1 MTQTDVPVQTI
12 QLDVQGMTCV
22 SCAGRIEK
30 KLNRLEGVNAT
41 VNYATEKA
49 TVHAGK
55 GTTAQALIQTIEQ
68 TGYHATLPA
77 ESPRDPDQELRR
89 LRRRL
94 IICAVLS
101 LPVIMIAMVPAWQF
115 PWWQWVSFALAAVVV
130 TWGAWPFHRATLLNL
145 RHGNATMDTLISI
158 GTLAAF
164 GWSAYALLFGAA
176 GEIGFTH
183 PFELR
188 LVRHAP
194 TANLYLEAAVGITL
208 FILLGRFLEA
218 RAKRRSGAAVRA
230 LLELAPSEVTLLT
243 TSGETVVEVS
253 RLHVADRFVVR
264 PGERVATDGVI
275 ISGHSALDAST
286 VTGESVPVE
295 VGPGDA
301 VVGAT
306 VNTHGRLV
314 VEATRVGA
322 DTQLAQVARM
332 VDAAQSGKA
341 AVQRLADRVSAVF
354 VPIVIALA
362 VATLGFW
369 LGQGSGV
376 SFAFTS
382 AVAVLIIAC
391 PCALGLATPTALLVG
406 TGRGA
411 QLGIVIRGPEVLES
425 ARHIDTIVLDK
436 TGTVTEGR
444 MAVAAVTAGAG
455 ATTADVINLAG
466 SAESGSEHPIARAI
480 ADHARTHGSLYP
492 VSKLH
497 NRPGL
502 GVLAELSESS
512 RPIAP
517 LDSDKSLRQAQD
529 GALRQAQ
536 DGALRQAQDG
546 AVVVGRVEL
555 LQEEGLQVP
564 RELQEAYAAE
574 QTQGRTAVIVG
585 WGGEA
590 RGVIAV
596 ADVIKPTSAEA
607 VHDLRWLDLHPMLL
621 TGDHEAAARAVA
633 AEVGIDDVIADVL
646 PQQKVAEVVRL
657 QEAGHRVAMVGDG
670 VNDAAALAQSDL
682 GIALGSGTDAAIHA
696 SDLTL
701 ISGDLRVAADAVR
714 LSRATLRTIHGN
726 LFWAFGYNVVAL
738 PLAAIGLLNPII
750 AAAAMAL
757 SSLFVVTNSLRLLRF
772 R

>member
-1 MTQTDVPVQTI
+1 MTQAVPVQTI
-12 QLDVQGMTCV
+12 ELDVQGMTCA
-22 SCAGRIEK
+22 SCATRIEK

-49 TVHAGK
+49 TVHAGRT
-55 GTTAQALIQTIEQ
+55 TTAQTLIQSIEQ

-77 ESPRDPDQELRR
+77 ESPRDPDQELRQ

-145 RHGNATMDTLISI
+145 RHGSATMDTLISI

-194 TANLYLEAAVGITL
+194 TANLYLESAVGITL
-208 FILLGRFLEA
+208 FILLGRYLEA
-218 RAKRRSGAAVRA
+218 GAKRRSGAAVRA

-243 TSGETVVEVS
+243 MSGETVVEATQ
-253 RLHVADRFVVR
+253 LHVADRFVVR

-332 VDAAQSGKA
+332 VEAAQSGKA

-436 TGTVTEGR
+436 TGTLTEGR

-455 ATTADVINLAG
+455 ATTAEVINAAG

-480 ADHARTHGSLYP
+480 ADHARTHGSLNP

-502 GVLAELSESS
+502 GVLAELSASV
-512 RPIAP
+512 AAGATT
-517 LDSDKSLRQAQD
+517 DADKS
-529 GALRQAQ
+529 
-536 DGALRQAQDG
+536 LRQAQDG

-564 RELQEAYAAE
+564 RDLQEAYAAE
-574 QTQGRTAVIVG
+574 QTQGRTAVMVG

-596 ADVIKPTSAEA
+596 ADGVKPTSAEA

-633 AEVGIDDVIADVL
+633 AEVGIDDVIANVL

-657 QEAGHRVAMVGDG
+657 QQAGHRVAMVGDG

-726 LFWAFGYNVVAL
+726 LWWAFGYNVVAL
-738 PLAAIGLLNPII
+738 PLAAIGLLNPMI

>member
-1 MTQTDVPVQTI
+1 MTQVDVAIQTI
-12 QLDVQGMTCV
+12 ELDVQGMTCA
-22 SCAGRIEK
+22 SCAARIEK
-30 KLNRLEGVNAT
+30 KLNRLEGVKAT

-55 GTTAQALIQTIEQ
+55 GTTAQTLIETIEQ

-77 ESPRDPDQELRR
+77 ESPRDPDLELRQ

-101 LPVIMIAMVPAWQF
+101 VPVIMISMVPAWQF
-115 PWWQWVSFALAAVVV
+115 PWWQWVSFALAGVVV
-130 TWGAWPFHRATLLNL
+130 VWGAWPFHRATLLNL
-145 RHGNATMDTLISI
+145 QHGNATMDTLISI

-183 PFELR
+183 PFEFR

-194 TANLYLEAAVGITL
+194 TANLYLEAAVGITT
-208 FILLGRFLEA
+208 FILLGRYLEA

-243 TSGETVVEVS
+243 ATGESVIDIS
-253 RLHVADRFVVR
+253 QLHVGDRFVVK

-275 ISGHSALDAST
+275 VSGHSALDAST

-332 VDAAQSGKA
+332 VEAAQSGKA

-369 LGQGSGV
+369 LGQGAAL

-444 MAVAAVTAGAG
+444 MAVVAVTAAAG
-455 ATTADVINLAG
+455 STTAEVSNAAG
-466 SAESGSEHPIARAI
+466 SAESGSEHPIAQAI
-480 ADHARTHGSLYP
+480 ADHARTHSSLNP

-497 NRPGL
+497 SRPGL
-502 GVLAELSESS
+502 GVRAELS
-512 RPIAP
+512 AP
-517 LDSDKSLRQAQD
+517 AAGGASADDDKSLRP
-529 GALRQAQ
+529 
-536 DGALRQAQDG
+536 AQDG
-546 AVVVGRVEL
+546 AVVVGRLQL
-555 LQEEGLQVP
+555 LQEEGLQVST
-564 RELQEAYAAE
+564 ELQQAYAAE
-574 QTQGRTAVIVG
+574 QARGRTAVMVG

-596 ADVIKPTSAEA
+596 ADVVKPTSAEA
-607 VHDLRWLDLHPMLL
+607 VHDLRWLDLHPVLL
-621 TGDHEAAARAVA
+621 TGDHEAAARSVA
-633 AEVGIDDVIADVL
+633 AEVGIDDVIANVL
-646 PQQKVAEVVRL
+646 PEQKVAEVVRL
-657 QEAGHRVAMVGDG
+657 QDAGHRVAMVGDG

-682 GIALGSGTDAAIHA
+682 GIALGTGTDAAIHA

-714 LSRATLRTIHGN
+714 LSRATLRTIYGN
-726 LFWAFGYNVVAL
+726 LWWAFGYNVVAL
-738 PLAAIGLLNPII
+738 PLAAIGLLNPMI

-757 SSLFVVTNSLRLLRF
+757 SSVFVVTNSLRLLRF

>member
-1 MTQTDVPVQTI
+1 MTLDVAVQTI
-12 QLDVQGMTCV
+12 ELDVQGMTCA
-22 SCAGRIEK
+22 SCATRIEK

-55 GTTAQALIQTIEQ
+55 GTATQTLIEAIEK
-68 TGYHATLPA
+68 TGYHATLP
-77 ESPRDPDQELRR
+77 SDSQRDPDQELRQ

-94 IICAVLS
+94 MICAVLS
-101 LPVIMIAMVPAWQF
+101 LPVIMISMVPAWQF
-115 PWWQWVSFALAAVVV
+115 PWWQWVSFALACVVV

-145 RHGNATMDTLISI
+145 QHGNATMDTLISI

-183 PFELR
+183 PFEFR

-194 TANLYLEAAVGITL
+194 TANLYLEAAVGITT
-208 FILLGRFLEA
+208 FILLGRYLEA

-230 LLELAPSEVTLLT
+230 LLDLAPSEVTLLT
-243 TSGETVVEVS
+243 ADGETVVDIS
-253 RLHVADRFVVR
+253 QLHVGDRFVVR

-275 ISGHSALDAST
+275 VSGHSALDTST

-306 VNTHGRLV
+306 VNTNGRLV
-314 VEATRVGA
+314 VEAARVGA
-322 DTQLAQVARM
+322 DTQLAQVVRM
-332 VDAAQSGKA
+332 VEAAQSGKA

-369 LGQGSGV
+369 LGQGSGM

-411 QLGIVIRGPEVLES
+411 QLGILIRGPEVLES
-425 ARHIDTIVLDK
+425 TRHLDTIVLDK
-436 TGTVTEGR
+436 TGTITEAR
-444 MAVAAVTAGAG
+444 MAVVSLTAGAG
-455 ATTADVINLAG
+455 ATTAEVIKAAG
-466 SAESGSEHPIARAI
+466 SAESGSDHPIAKAI
-480 ADHARTHGSLYP
+480 AEHARTHGSLDT
-492 VSKLH
+492 VTKLDNH
-497 NRPGL
+497 PGL
-502 GVLAELSESS
+502 GVLAELSAS
-512 RPIAP
+512 A
-517 LDSDKSLRQAQD
+517 AA
-529 GALRQAQ
+529 GATTDA
-536 DGALRQAQDG
+536 DTS
-546 AVVVGRVEL
+546 VVVGRVKL
-555 LQEEGLQVP
+555 LEEEGLQVAG
-564 RELQEAYAAE
+564 ELQQAYAAE
-574 QTQGRTAVIVG
+574 QAQGRTAVLVG

-596 ADVIKPTSAEA
+596 ADVVKPTSAEA
-607 VHDLRWLDLHPMLL
+607 VRDLRWLDLRPVLL
-621 TGDHEAAARAVA
+621 TGDHAAAARTVA

-657 QEAGHRVAMVGDG
+657 QEEGHRVAMVGDG

-682 GIALGSGTDAAIHA
+682 GIALGTGTDAAIHA

-726 LFWAFGYNVVAL
+726 LWWAFAYNVVAL
-738 PLAAIGLLNPII
+738 PLAAAGFLNPMI

-757 SSLFVVTNSLRLLRF
+757 SSVFVVTNSMRLLRF

>member
-1 MTQTDVPVQTI
+1 MTELRVPVQTI
-12 QLDVQGMTCV
+12 ELDVQGMTCA
-22 SCAGRIEK
+22 SCAARIEK

-49 TVHAGK
+49 TVHAGTS
-55 GTTAQALIQTIEQ
+55 TTTQTLIETIEK

-77 ESPRDPDQELRR
+77 ESPRDPDLELRR

-94 IICAVLS
+94 IITAALS
-101 LPVIMIAMVPAWQF
+101 VPVIMTAMVPAWQF
-115 PWWQWVSFALAAVVV
+115 PWWQWISFALTCVVV

-145 RHGNATMDTLISI
+145 QHGNATMDTLISL
-158 GTLAAF
+158 GTFAAF
-164 GWSAYALLFGAA
+164 GWSAYALFFGAA

-194 TANLYLEAAVGITL
+194 TANLYLEAAVGITTFL
-208 FILLGRFLEA
+208 LLGRYLEA
-218 RAKRRSGAAVRA
+218 RAKRRSGAALRA
-230 LLELAPSEVTLLT
+230 LLDLTPSQATLLT
-243 TSGETVVEVS
+243 SDGEMVVDIS
-253 RLHVADRFVVR
+253 QLHVADRFVVR

-275 ISGHSALDAST
+275 VSGHSALDTST

-295 VGPGDA
+295 AGPGDA

-322 DTQLAQVARM
+322 DTQLAQVVRM
-332 VDAAQSGKA
+332 VAEAQSGKA
-341 AVQRLADRVSAVF
+341 AVQRLADRVSEVF

-411 QLGIVIRGPEVLES
+411 QLGIVISGPEVLES
-425 ARHIDTIVLDK
+425 ARHLDTIVLDK
-436 TGTVTEGR
+436 TGTITEGR
-444 MAVAAVTAGAG
+444 LAVLAVTAGGGSTADEVIMAAG
-455 ATTADVINLAG
+455 A
-466 SAESGSEHPIARAI
+466 AESGSEHPIARAI
-480 ADHARTHGSLYP
+480 TGYARARGSLATL
-492 VSKLH
+492 SKLH

-502 GVLAELSESS
+502 GVRAELSESGG
-512 RPIAP
+512 PVAQP
-517 LDSDKSLRQAQD
+517 DSDNSVL
-529 GALRQAQ
+529 
-536 DGALRQAQDG
+536 
-546 AVVVGRVEL
+546 VGRHEWM
-555 LQEEGLQVP
+555 EAEGLLVAE
-564 RELQEAYAAE
+564 ELRKAYTAE
-574 QTQGRTAVIVG
+574 QAQGRTAVLVG
-585 WGGEA
+585 WAGEA

-596 ADVIKPTSAEA
+596 ADVLKPTSAEA
-607 VHDLRWLDLHPMLL
+607 VRRLRGLGLRPVLL
-621 TGDHEAAARAVA
+621 TGDHEAAARTVA
-633 AEVGIDDVIADVL
+633 AGVGVDEVIANVL
-646 PQQKVAEVVRL
+646 PQQKVAEVMRL
-657 QEAGHRVAMVGDG
+657 QKDGHQVAMVGDG

-682 GIALGSGTDAAIHA
+682 GIALGTGTDAAMHA

-726 LFWAFGYNVVAL
+726 LWWAFGYNVVAL
-738 PLAAIGLLNPII
+738 PLAAIGFLNPMI

>member
-1 MTQTDVPVQTI
+1 MTELRVPVQTI
-12 QLDVQGMTCV
+12 ELDVQGMTCA
-22 SCAGRIEK
+22 SCAARIEK

-49 TVHAGK
+49 TVHAGTS
-55 GTTAQALIQTIEQ
+55 TTTQTLIETIEK

-77 ESPRDPDQELRR
+77 ESPRDPDLELRR

-94 IICAVLS
+94 IITAALS
-101 LPVIMIAMVPAWQF
+101 VPVIMTAMVPAWQF
-115 PWWQWVSFALAAVVV
+115 PWWQWISFALTCVVV

-145 RHGNATMDTLISI
+145 QHGNATMDTLISL
-158 GTLAAF
+158 GTFAAF
-164 GWSAYALLFGAA
+164 GWSAYALFFGAA

-194 TANLYLEAAVGITL
+194 TANLYLEAAVGITTFL
-208 FILLGRFLEA
+208 LLGRYLEA
-218 RAKRRSGAAVRA
+218 RAKRRSGAALRA
-230 LLELAPSEVTLLT
+230 LLDLTPSQATLLT
-243 TSGETVVEVS
+243 SDGEMVVDIS
-253 RLHVADRFVVR
+253 QLHVADRFVVR

-275 ISGHSALDAST
+275 VSGHSALDTST

-295 VGPGDA
+295 AGPGDA

-322 DTQLAQVARM
+322 DTQLAQVVRM
-332 VDAAQSGKA
+332 VAEAQSGKA
-341 AVQRLADRVSAVF
+341 AVQRLADRVSEVF

-376 SFAFTS
+376 AFAFTS

-411 QLGIVIRGPEVLES
+411 QLGIVISGPEVLES
-425 ARHIDTIVLDK
+425 ARHLDTIVLDK
-436 TGTVTEGR
+436 TGTITEGR
-444 MAVAAVTAGAG
+444 LAVLAVTAGGGSTADEVIMAAG
-455 ATTADVINLAG
+455 A
-466 SAESGSEHPIARAI
+466 AESGSEHPIARAI
-480 ADHARTHGSLYP
+480 TGYARARGSLATL
-492 VSKLH
+492 SKLH

-502 GVLAELSESS
+502 GVRAELSESGG
-512 RPIAP
+512 PVAQP
-517 LDSDKSLRQAQD
+517 DSDNSVL
-529 GALRQAQ
+529 
-536 DGALRQAQDG
+536 
-546 AVVVGRVEL
+546 VGRHEWM
-555 LQEEGLQVP
+555 EAEGLLVAE
-564 RELQEAYAAE
+564 ELRKAYTAE
-574 QTQGRTAVIVG
+574 QAQGRTAVLVG
-585 WGGEA
+585 WAGEA

-596 ADVIKPTSAEA
+596 ADVLKPTSAEA
-607 VHDLRWLDLHPMLL
+607 VRRLRGLGLRPVLL
-621 TGDHEAAARAVA
+621 TGDHEAAARTVA
-633 AEVGIDDVIADVL
+633 AEVGVDEVIANVL
-646 PQQKVAEVVRL
+646 PQQKVAEVIRL
-657 QEAGHRVAMVGDG
+657 QKDGHQVAMVGDG

-682 GIALGSGTDAAIHA
+682 GIALGTGTDAAMHA

-726 LFWAFGYNVVAL
+726 LWWAFGYNVVAL
-738 PLAAIGLLNPII
+738 PLAAIGFLNPMI

>member
-1 MTQTDVPVQTI
+1 MTQLGVPVQTI
-12 QLDVQGMTCV
+12 ELDVQGMTCA
-22 SCAGRIEK
+22 SCAARIEK

-49 TVHAGK
+49 TVHAGS
-55 GTTAQALIQTIEQ
+55 GTTPQALIEVIEK
-68 TGYHATLPA
+68 TGYRATLPA
-77 ESPRDPDQELRR
+77 DRPRDPDLELHQ

-94 IICAVLS
+94 IITAALS

-115 PWWQWVSFALAAVVV
+115 PWWQWVSFALTAVIV

-145 RHGNATMDTLISI
+145 QHGNATMDTLISI

-183 PFELR
+183 PFEFR
-188 LVRHAP
+188 LVRHAA
-194 TANLYLEAAVGITL
+194 TANLYLEAAAGITT
-208 FILLGRFLEA
+208 FILLGRYLEA
-218 RAKRRSGAAVRA
+218 RAKRRSGDAIRA
-230 LLELAPSEVTLLT
+230 LLELVPSEAALLT
-243 TSGETVVEVS
+243 PGGETVVDIS
-253 RLHVADRFVVR
+253 QLHVGDRFVVR

-275 ISGHSALDAST
+275 ISGHSALDTST

-295 VGPGDA
+295 VGPGDV

-314 VEATRVGA
+314 VEAARVGA
-322 DTQLAQVARM
+322 DTQLAQVVRM
-332 VDAAQSGKA
+332 VEAAQSGKA
-341 AVQRLADRVSAVF
+341 GVQRLADRVSAVF

-369 LGQGSGV
+369 LGQGAGV

-411 QLGIVIRGPEVLES
+411 QLGIVISGPEVLES

-436 TGTVTEGR
+436 TGTITEGR
-444 MAVAAVTAGAG
+444 MAVVAVIPGED
-455 ATTADVINLAG
+455 TTADEVIMAAG
-466 SAESGSEHPIARAI
+466 AAESGSDHPIAKAI
-480 ADHARTHGSLYP
+480 TEHARARGRTLAT
-492 VSKLH
+492 VSKLT

-512 RPIAP
+512 APIGQ
-517 LDSDKSLRQAQD
+517 LDSDKS
-529 GALRQAQ
+529 
-536 DGALRQAQDG
+536 
-546 AVVVGRVEL
+546 VVVGRLEL
-555 LQEEGLQVP
+555 LQEEGLRVAG
-564 RELQEAYAAE
+564 ELRGAYAAE
-574 QTQGRTAVIVG
+574 QAQGRTAVMVG
-585 WGGEA
+585 WGAEA

-596 ADVIKPTSAEA
+596 ADVVKPTSAQA
-607 VHDLRWLDLHPMLL
+607 VHDLRWLDLRPVLL
-621 TGDHEAAARAVA
+621 TGDHEATARQVA

-657 QEAGHRVAMVGDG
+657 QEAGHHVAMVGDG

-682 GIALGSGTDAAIHA
+682 GIALGTGTDAAIHA

-701 ISGDLRVAADAVR
+701 ISGDLRAAADAIR
-714 LSRATLRTIHGN
+714 LSRATLRTIYGN
-726 LFWAFGYNVVAL
+726 LTWAFAYNVVAL
-738 PLAAIGLLNPII
+738 PLAAAGFLNPMI

-757 SSLFVVTNSLRLLRF
+757 SSLFVVTNSLRLLKF
-772 R
+772 H

>member
-1 MTQTDVPVQTI
+1 MSQTEIAVQTI
-12 QLDVQGMTCV
+12 ELDVQGMTCA
-22 SCAGRIEK
+22 SCATRIEK

-55 GTTAQALIQTIEQ
+55 QTTAQTLIQTIEQ

-77 ESPRDPDQELRR
+77 ESGRDPDLELRQ

-94 IICAVLS
+94 IICALLS

-115 PWWQWVSFALAAVVV
+115 PWWQWVSFAFAGVVV

-145 RHGNATMDTLISI
+145 QHGNATMDTLISI
-158 GTLAAF
+158 GTLVAF

-194 TANLYLEAAVGITL
+194 TANLYLEAAVGITT
-208 FILLGRFLEA
+208 FILLGRYLEA

-230 LLELAPSEVTLLT
+230 LLELAPSEVTVLT
-243 TSGETVVEVS
+243 ASGETIVDIS
-253 RLHVADRFVVR
+253 RLHVGDRFVVR

-275 ISGHSALDAST
+275 ASGHSALDAST
-286 VTGESVPVE
+286 VTGESIPVE

-332 VDAAQSGKA
+332 VEAAQSGKA

-369 LGQGSGV
+369 LGQGAGM

-444 MAVAAVTAGAG
+444 MAVVAVTASAA
-455 ATTADVINLAG
+455 ATTAEVIKAAG
-466 SAESGSEHPIARAI
+466 SAESGSEHPIAKAI
-480 ADHARTHGSLYP
+480 ADHALTQGSLNP
-492 VSKLH
+492 VTKLH
-497 NRPGL
+497 NRLGL
-502 GVLAELSESS
+502 GVLAELSASV
-512 RPIAP
+512 AVGATT
-517 LDSDKSLRQAQD
+517 DAGKS
-529 GALRQAQ
+529 
-536 DGALRQAQDG
+536 
-546 AVVVGRVEL
+546 VVVGRLEL
-555 LQEEGLQVP
+555 LQEEGLQVSG
-564 RELQEAYAAE
+564 ELRQAYAAE
-574 QTQGRTAVIVG
+574 QARGRTAVMVG
-585 WGGEA
+585 WSGEV

-596 ADVIKPTSAEA
+596 SDAVKPTSAEA
-607 VHDLRWLDLHPMLL
+607 VHNLLWLDLRPVLL
-621 TGDHEAAARAVA
+621 TGDHEAAARQVA
-633 AEVGIDDVIADVL
+633 AEVGIDDVIANVL
-646 PQQKVAEVVRL
+646 PQQKVAELVRL

-682 GIALGSGTDAAIHA
+682 GIALGTGTDAAIHA

-714 LSRATLRTIHGN
+714 LSRATLRTIYGN
-726 LFWAFGYNVVAL
+726 LGWAFGYNIVAL
-738 PLAAIGLLNPII
+738 PLAAIGLLNPMI

>member
-1 MTQTDVPVQTI
+1 MTQTDVAVQTI
-12 QLDVQGMTCV
+12 ELDVQGMTCA
-22 SCAGRIEK
+22 SCATRIEK

-55 GTTAQALIQTIEQ
+55 ATTAQTLIQTIEQ

-77 ESPRDPDQELRR
+77 ESPRDPDLELRQ

-101 LPVIMIAMVPAWQF
+101 IPVIMIAMIPAWQF
-115 PWWQWVSFALAAVVV
+115 PWWQWVSFALAGVVV

-145 RHGNATMDTLISI
+145 QHGNATMDTLISI

-176 GEIGFTH
+176 GEIGFRH

-194 TANLYLEAAVGITL
+194 TANLYLEAAVGITT
-208 FILLGRFLEA
+208 FILLGRYLEVQ
-218 RAKRRSGAAVRA
+218 AKRRSGAAVRA
-230 LLELAPSEVTLLT
+230 LLELAPSQVTLLT
-243 TSGETVVEVS
+243 TSGETDVEIS
-253 RLHVADRFVVR
+253 QLHVGDRFAVR

-322 DTQLAQVARM
+322 DTQLAQIARM
-332 VDAAQSGKA
+332 VEAAQSGKA

-455 ATTADVINLAG
+455 ATTAEVINAAG
-466 SAESGSEHPIARAI
+466 SAESGSEHPIAKAI
-480 ADHARTHGSLYP
+480 ADHARTHGSLNP
-492 VSKLH
+492 VSKLR

-502 GVLAELSESS
+502 GVLAELSETSAA
-512 RPIAP
+512 IAQ
-517 LDSDKSLRQAQD
+517 LGSDKS
-529 GALRQAQ
+529 
-536 DGALRQAQDG
+536 LRQAQDG
-546 AVVVGRVEL
+546 AVVVGRLEL

-564 RELQEAYAAE
+564 RELREAYAVE
-574 QTQGRTAVIVG
+574 QAQGRTAVVVG
-585 WGGEA
+585 WGGQA

-596 ADVIKPTSAEA
+596 ADVVKPTSAEA
-607 VHDLRWLDLHPMLL
+607 VHDLRWLDLHPVLL
-621 TGDHEAAARAVA
+621 TGDHEAAARQVA

-646 PQQKVAEVVRL
+646 PQQKLSEVVRL
-657 QEAGHRVAMVGDG
+657 QDVGHRVAMVGDG

-682 GIALGSGTDAAIHA
+682 GIALGTGTDAAIHA

-726 LFWAFGYNVVAL
+726 LWWAFGYNVVAL
-738 PLAAIGLLNPII
+738 PLAAVGLLNPMI

>member
-1 MTQTDVPVQTI
+1 MTQLRVPVQTI
-12 QLDVQGMTCV
+12 ELDVQGMTCA
-22 SCAGRIEK
+22 SCAARIEK

-49 TVHAGK
+49 TVHVG
-55 GTTAQALIQTIEQ
+55 GRTTTQTLIETIEK
-68 TGYHATLPA
+68 TGYGATLPT
-77 ESPRDPDQELRR
+77 ESPRDPDLELRQ

-94 IICAVLS
+94 IITAALS
-101 LPVIMIAMVPAWQF
+101 LPVIVIAMVPAWQF
-115 PWWQWVSFALAAVVV
+115 PWWQWISFALTCVVV
-130 TWGAWPFHRATLLNL
+130 IWGAWPFHRATLLNL
-145 RHGNATMDTLISI
+145 QHGNATMDTLISI

-183 PFELR
+183 PFEFR
-188 LVRHAP
+188 LIRHAP
-194 TANLYLEAAVGITL
+194 TANLYLEAAVGITT
-208 FILLGRFLEA
+208 FILLGRYLEA
-218 RAKRRSGAAVRA
+218 RAKRRSGAALRA

-243 TSGETVVEVS
+243 AGGETVADIS
-253 RLHVADRFVVR
+253 RLHVGDRFVVK
-264 PGERVATDGVI
+264 PGERVATDGVVV
-275 ISGHSALDAST
+275 SGHSALDSST

-322 DTQLAQVARM
+322 DTQLAQIVRM
-332 VDAAQSGKA
+332 VEAAQSGKA

-354 VPIVIALA
+354 VPIVIAIA

-411 QLGIVIRGPEVLES
+411 QLGIVISGPEVLES

-436 TGTVTEGR
+436 TGTITEGR
-444 MAVAAVTAGAG
+444 MAVVAVTAGTGVTEDEVLVAAG
-455 ATTADVINLAG
+455 A
-466 SAESGSEHPIARAI
+466 AESGSEHPIAKAI
-480 ADHARTHGSLYP
+480 TDHARTHGSLP
-492 VSKLH
+492 TIAKLQ

-502 GVLAELSESS
+502 GVLAELS
-512 RPIAP
+512 AAAGATT
-517 LDSDKSLRQAQD
+517 DAD
-529 GALRQAQ
+529 GS
-536 DGALRQAQDG
+536 
-546 AVVVGRVEL
+546 VVVGRLEL
-555 LQEEGLQVP
+555 LEEEGLQVAS
-564 RELQEAYAAE
+564 ELRGTYLADQVR
-574 QTQGRTAVIVG
+574 GRTPVLVG
-585 WGGEA
+585 WDGEA

-596 ADVIKPTSAEA
+596 ADVVKPTSAEA
-607 VHDLRWLDLHPMLL
+607 VRRFRALGLHPMLL
-621 TGDHEAAARAVA
+621 TGDHEPAARAVA
-633 AEVGIDDVIADVL
+633 TDVGIDDIIANVL
-646 PQQKVAEVVRL
+646 PVQKVAQIVRL
-657 QEAGHRVAMVGDG
+657 QEAGHRAAMVGDG

-682 GIALGSGTDAAIHA
+682 GIALGTGTDAAMQA

-701 ISGDLRVAADAVR
+701 ISGDLRAAADAIR

-726 LFWAFGYNVVAL
+726 LWWAFGYNVVAI
-738 PLAAIGLLNPII
+738 PLAAIGFLNPMI

>member
-1 MTQTDVPVQTI
+1 MTQLDVAVQTI
-12 QLDVQGMTCV
+12 ELDVQGMTCA
-22 SCAGRIEK
+22 SCAARIEK

-49 TVHAGK
+49 TVHAGR
-55 GTTAQALIQTIEQ
+55 GTTVQTVIDTIEK
-68 TGYHATLPA
+68 TGYYATLPV
-77 ESPRDPDQELRR
+77 ESSRDPDLELRQ

-94 IICAVLS
+94 FICAVLS
-101 LPVIMIAMVPAWQF
+101 LPVILISMVPAWQF
-115 PWWQWVSFALAAVVV
+115 PWWQWMSFALAGVVV
-130 TWGAWPFHRATLLNL
+130 IWGAWPFHRATVLNL
-145 RHGNATMDTLISI
+145 QHGNATMDTLISI

-183 PFELR
+183 PFEFR
-188 LVRHAP
+188 LIRHAP
-194 TANLYLEAAVGITL
+194 TANIYLEAAVGITT
-208 FILLGRFLEA
+208 FILLGRYLEA
-218 RAKRRSGAAVRA
+218 RAKRQSGTAVRA

-243 TSGETVVEVS
+243 VNGETVVDIAQ
-253 RLHVADRFVVR
+253 LHVGDRFVVR

-275 ISGHSALDAST
+275 VSGHSALDAST

-314 VEATRVGA
+314 VEAARVGA
-322 DTQLAQVARM
+322 DTQLAQVVRM
-332 VDAAQSGKA
+332 VEAAQSGKA
-341 AVQRLADRVSAVF
+341 SVQRLADRVSAVF

-369 LGQGSGV
+369 LGQGSDL

-411 QLGIVIRGPEVLES
+411 QLGILIRGPEVLES

-444 MAVAAVTAGAG
+444 MAVVAVTAGAG
-455 ATTADVINLAG
+455 VTAEDVITAAG
-466 SAESGSEHPIARAI
+466 SAESGSDHPIANAI
-480 ADHARTHGSLYP
+480 IDHARTYGSLDS

-497 NRPGL
+497 NRPGFGL
-502 GVLAELSESS
+502 IAELSKSS
-512 RPIAP
+512 AAIGQPG
-517 LDSDKSLRQAQD
+517 SDRS
-529 GALRQAQ
+529 
-536 DGALRQAQDG
+536 LRQAQDG
-546 AVVVGRVEL
+546 AVVVGRMEL
-555 LQEEGLQVP
+555 LKEEGLQVSA
-564 RELQEAYAAE
+564 ELREAYAAE
-574 QTQGRTAVIVG
+574 QAQGRTAVMVG
-585 WGGEA
+585 WAGEA

-596 ADVIKPTSAEA
+596 ADVVKPTSAEA
-607 VHDLRWLDLHPMLL
+607 VHDLRWLDLSPVLL
-621 TGDHEAAARAVA
+621 TGDHQAVARQVA
-633 AEVGIDDVIADVL
+633 AEVGIDDVVADVL
-646 PQQKVAEVVRL
+646 PQQKVAEVARL
-657 QEAGHRVAMVGDG
+657 QDAGHRVAMVGDG

-682 GIALGSGTDAAIHA
+682 GIALGTGSDAAIHA

-714 LSRATLRTIHGN
+714 LSRATLRTIYGN
-726 LFWAFGYNVVAL
+726 LWWAFAYNIVAI
-738 PLAAIGLLNPII
+738 PLAAVGLLNPMI

-757 SSLFVVTNSLRLLRF
+757 SSVFVVTNSMRLLRF

>member
-1 MTQTDVPVQTI
+1 MTELRVPVQTI
-12 QLDVQGMTCV
+12 ELDVQGMTCA
-22 SCAGRIEK
+22 SCAARIEK

-49 TVHAGK
+49 TVHVGS
-55 GTTAQALIQTIEQ
+55 GTSAQTLIETIEK
-68 TGYHATLPA
+68 TGYGATLPA
-77 ESPRDPDQELRR
+77 ESSRDPDLELRE

-94 IICAVLS
+94 IITAALS
-101 LPVIMIAMVPAWQF
+101 LPVILIAMVPAWQF
-115 PWWQWVSFALAAVVV
+115 PWWQWISFAFTCVVV
-130 TWGAWPFHRATLLNL
+130 IWGAWPFHRATLLNL
-145 RHGNATMDTLISI
+145 EHGNATMDTLISV

-164 GWSAYALLFGAA
+164 GWSAYALLFGVA

-183 PFELR
+183 PFEFR

-194 TANLYLEAAVGITL
+194 TANLYLEAAVGITT
-208 FILLGRFLEA
+208 FMLLGRYLEA
-218 RAKRRSGAAVRA
+218 RAKRRSGAALRA
-230 LLELAPSEVTLLT
+230 LLDLAPSEVTLLT
-243 TSGETVVEVS
+243 ASGETVVDIS
-253 RLHVADRFVVR
+253 QLHVGDRFVVR
-264 PGERVATDGVI
+264 PGERVATDGRI
-275 ISGHSALDAST
+275 LSGHSALDTST

-306 VNTHGRLV
+306 VNTDGRLV

-322 DTQLAQVARM
+322 DTQLAQVVRM
-332 VDAAQSGKA
+332 VEAAQSGKA

-411 QLGIVIRGPEVLES
+411 QLGIVISGPEALES
-425 ARHIDTIVLDK
+425 ARNIDTIVVDK
-436 TGTVTEGR
+436 TGTLTEGR
-444 MAVAAVTAGAG
+444 MAVVAVTARAG
-455 ATTADVINLAG
+455 ANPDEVIMAAG
-466 SAESGSEHPIARAI
+466 SAESGSEHPIGRAI
-480 ADHARTHGSLYP
+480 TDHARSRGSLDS
-492 VSKLH
+492 VTKLQ

-502 GVLAELSESS
+502 GILAELSESS
-512 RPIAP
+512 SAIARQ
-517 LDSDKSLRQAQD
+517 DSDKS
-529 GALRQAQ
+529 
-536 DGALRQAQDG
+536 
-546 AVVVGRVEL
+546 VVVGRLDL
-555 LQEEGLQVP
+555 LEEEGLRVPSELRGAYLTDQV
-564 RELQEAYAAE
+564 R
-574 QTQGRTAVIVG
+574 GRTPVVIG
-585 WGGEA
+585 WDGEA

-596 ADVIKPTSAEA
+596 ADVVKPTSAEA
-607 VHDLRWLDLHPMLL
+607 VRRFRALGLRPVLL
-621 TGDHEAAARAVA
+621 TGDHEPTARAVA
-633 AEVGIDDVIADVL
+633 DEVDIADVIANVS
-646 PQQKVAEVVRL
+646 PQEKVAEVVSL
-657 QEAGHRVAMVGDG
+657 QEAGHRVAMVGEG

-682 GIALGSGTDAAIHA
+682 GIALGTGTDAAIHA

-701 ISGDLRVAADAVR
+701 ISGDLRAAADAIR

-726 LFWAFGYNVVAL
+726 LWWAFAYNVVAL
-738 PLAAIGLLNPII
+738 PLAAMGFLNPMI

>member
-1 MTQTDVPVQTI
+1 MTLDVAVQTI
-12 QLDVQGMTCV
+12 ELDVQGMTCA
-22 SCAGRIEK
+22 SCATRIEK

-55 GTTAQALIQTIEQ
+55 GTSAQTLIETIEK
-68 TGYHATLPA
+68 TGYHATLP
-77 ESPRDPDQELRR
+77 SDSQRDPDQELRQ

-94 IICAVLS
+94 MICAVLS
-101 LPVIMIAMVPAWQF
+101 LPVIMISMVPAWQF
-115 PWWQWVSFALAAVVV
+115 PWWQWVSFALAGVVV

-145 RHGNATMDTLISI
+145 QHGNATMDTLISI

-183 PFELR
+183 PFEFR

-194 TANLYLEAAVGITL
+194 TANLYLEAAVGITT
-208 FILLGRFLEA
+208 FILLGRYLEA

-230 LLELAPSEVTLLT
+230 LLDLAPSEVTLLT
-243 TSGETVVEVS
+243 ADGETVVDIS
-253 RLHVADRFVVR
+253 QLHVGDRFVVR

-275 ISGHSALDAST
+275 VSGHSALDTST

-306 VNTHGRLV
+306 VNTNGRLV
-314 VEATRVGA
+314 VEAARVGA
-322 DTQLAQVARM
+322 DTQLAQVVRM
-332 VDAAQSGKA
+332 VEAAQSGKA

-369 LGQGSGV
+369 LGQGSGM

-411 QLGIVIRGPEVLES
+411 QLGILIRGPEVLES
-425 ARHIDTIVLDK
+425 TRHLDTIVLDK
-436 TGTVTEGR
+436 TGTITEGR
-444 MAVAAVTAGAG
+444 MAVVSLTAGAG
-455 ATTADVINLAG
+455 ATTAEVIKAAG
-466 SAESGSEHPIARAI
+466 SAESGSDHPIAKAI
-480 ADHARTHGSLYP
+480 AEHARTHGSLDT
-492 VSKLH
+492 VTKLDNH
-497 NRPGL
+497 PGL
-502 GVLAELSESS
+502 GVLAELSAS
-512 RPIAP
+512 A
-517 LDSDKSLRQAQD
+517 AA
-529 GALRQAQ
+529 GATTDA
-536 DGALRQAQDG
+536 DTS
-546 AVVVGRVEL
+546 VVVGRVKL
-555 LQEEGLQVP
+555 LEEEGLQVAG
-564 RELQEAYAAE
+564 ELKQAYAAE
-574 QTQGRTAVIVG
+574 QAQGRTAVLVG

-596 ADVIKPTSAEA
+596 ADVVKPTSAEA
-607 VHDLRWLDLHPMLL
+607 VRDLRWLDLRPVLL
-621 TGDHEAAARAVA
+621 TGDHAAAARTVA

-657 QEAGHRVAMVGDG
+657 QEEGHRVAMVGDG

-682 GIALGSGTDAAIHA
+682 GIALGTGTDAAIHA

-726 LFWAFGYNVVAL
+726 LWWAFAYNVVAL
-738 PLAAIGLLNPII
+738 PLAAAGFLNPMI

-757 SSLFVVTNSLRLLRF
+757 SSVFVVTNSMRLLRF

>member
-1 MTQTDVPVQTI
+1 MTELRVPVQTI
-12 QLDVQGMTCV
+12 ELDVQGMTCA
-22 SCAGRIEK
+22 SCAARIEK

-49 TVHAGK
+49 TVHAGTS
-55 GTTAQALIQTIEQ
+55 TTTQTLIETIEK

-77 ESPRDPDQELRR
+77 ESPRDPDLELRR

-94 IICAVLS
+94 IITAALS
-101 LPVIMIAMVPAWQF
+101 VPVIMTAMVPAWQF
-115 PWWQWVSFALAAVVV
+115 PWWQWISFALTCVVV

-145 RHGNATMDTLISI
+145 QHGNATMDTLISL
-158 GTLAAF
+158 GTFAAF
-164 GWSAYALLFGAA
+164 GWSAYALFFGAA

-194 TANLYLEAAVGITL
+194 TANLYLEAAVGITTFL
-208 FILLGRFLEA
+208 LLGRYLEA
-218 RAKRRSGAAVRA
+218 RAKRRSGAALRA
-230 LLELAPSEVTLLT
+230 LLDLTPSQATLLT
-243 TSGETVVEVS
+243 SDGEMVVDIS
-253 RLHVADRFVVR
+253 QLHVADRFVVR

-275 ISGHSALDAST
+275 VSGHSALDTST

-295 VGPGDA
+295 AGPGDA

-322 DTQLAQVARM
+322 DTQLAQVVRM
-332 VDAAQSGKA
+332 VAEAQSGKA
-341 AVQRLADRVSAVF
+341 AVQRLADRVSEVF

-411 QLGIVIRGPEVLES
+411 QLGIVISGPEVLES
-425 ARHIDTIVLDK
+425 ARHLDTIVLDK
-436 TGTVTEGR
+436 TGTITEGR
-444 MAVAAVTAGAG
+444 LAVLAVTAGGGSTADEVIMAAG
-455 ATTADVINLAG
+455 A
-466 SAESGSEHPIARAI
+466 AESGSEHPIARAI
-480 ADHARTHGSLYP
+480 TGYARARGSLATL
-492 VSKLH
+492 SKLH

-502 GVLAELSESS
+502 GVRAELSESGG
-512 RPIAP
+512 PVAQP
-517 LDSDKSLRQAQD
+517 DSDNSVL
-529 GALRQAQ
+529 
-536 DGALRQAQDG
+536 
-546 AVVVGRVEL
+546 VGRHEWM
-555 LQEEGLQVP
+555 EAEGLLVAE
-564 RELQEAYAAE
+564 ELRKAYTAE
-574 QTQGRTAVIVG
+574 QAQGRTAVLVG
-585 WGGEA
+585 WAGEA

-596 ADVIKPTSAEA
+596 ADVLKPTSAEA
-607 VHDLRWLDLHPMLL
+607 VRRLRGLGLRPVLL
-621 TGDHEAAARAVA
+621 TGDHEAAARTVA
-633 AEVGIDDVIADVL
+633 AEVGVDEVIANVL
-646 PQQKVAEVVRL
+646 PQQKVAEVMRL
-657 QEAGHRVAMVGDG
+657 QKDGHQVAMVGDG

-682 GIALGSGTDAAIHA
+682 GIALGTGTDAAMHA

-714 LSRATLRTIHGN
+714 LSRSTLRTIHGN
-726 LFWAFGYNVVAL
+726 LWWAFGYNVVAL
-738 PLAAIGLLNPII
+738 PLAAIGFLNPMI

>member
-1 MTQTDVPVQTI
+1 MTQVDLAVQTI
-12 QLDVQGMTCV
+12 ELDVQGMTCA
-22 SCAGRIEK
+22 SCAARIEK
-30 KLNRLEGVNAT
+30 KLNRLEGVKAT

-55 GTTAQALIQTIEQ
+55 GTTAQTLIQTVEQ

-77 ESPRDPDQELRR
+77 ESPRDPDLELRQ

-115 PWWQWVSFALAAVVV
+115 PWWQWVSFALAGVVV
-130 TWGAWPFHRATLLNL
+130 IWGAWPFHRATLLNL
-145 RHGNATMDTLISI
+145 QHGNATMDTLISI

-183 PFELR
+183 PFEFR

-194 TANLYLEAAVGITL
+194 TANLYLEAAVGITT
-208 FILLGRFLEA
+208 FILLGRYLEA

-243 TSGETVVEVS
+243 ATAERVIDISQ
-253 RLHVADRFVVR
+253 LHVGDRFVVR

-275 ISGHSALDAST
+275 VSGHSALDAST

-332 VDAAQSGKA
+332 VEAAQSGKA

-369 LGQGSGV
+369 LGQGAGL

-425 ARHIDTIVLDK
+425 ARRIDTIVLDK

-444 MAVAAVTAGAG
+444 MAVVAVTAGAG
-455 ATTADVINLAG
+455 STTAEVIKTAG
-466 SAESGSEHPIARAI
+466 SAESGSEHPIAKAI
-480 ADHARTHGSLYP
+480 ADHARTNSSLNP
-492 VSKLH
+492 VTKL
-497 NRPGL
+497 NSRPGL
-502 GVLAELSESS
+502 GVLAELSETSAAIG
-512 RPIAP
+512 R
-517 LDSDKSLRQAQD
+517 LGSDKS
-529 GALRQAQ
+529 
-536 DGALRQAQDG
+536 
-546 AVVVGRVEL
+546 VVVGRVEL
-555 LQEEGLQVP
+555 LQEEGLQVST
-564 RELQEAYAAE
+564 ELQEAYAA
-574 QTQGRTAVIVG
+574 QQAWGRTAVMVG

-596 ADVIKPTSAEA
+596 ADVVKPTSAEA
-607 VHDLRWLDLHPMLL
+607 VHDLRWLDLRPVLL

-633 AEVGIDDVIADVL
+633 AEVGIDDVIANVL
-646 PQQKVAEVVRL
+646 PEQKVAEVVRL
-657 QEAGHRVAMVGDG
+657 QDAGHRVAMVGDG

-682 GIALGSGTDAAIHA
+682 GIALGTGTDAAIHA

-714 LSRATLRTIHGN
+714 LSRATLRTIYGN
-726 LFWAFGYNVVAL
+726 LWWAFGYNVVAL
-738 PLAAIGLLNPII
+738 PLAAIGLLNPMI

-757 SSLFVVTNSLRLLRF
+757 SSVFVVTNSLRLLRF

>member
-1 MTQTDVPVQTI
+1 MTQLDVAVQTI
-12 QLDVQGMTCV
+12 ELDVQGMTCA
-22 SCAGRIEK
+22 SCAARIEK
-30 KLNRLEGVNAT
+30 RLNRLEGVNAT

-55 GTTAQALIQTIEQ
+55 ATTARTLIDTIEK
-68 TGYHATLPA
+68 TGYHATLPS
-77 ESPRDPDQELRR
+77 ESPRDPDLELRQ

-94 IICAVLS
+94 IICVVLS
-101 LPVIMIAMVPAWQF
+101 LPVIIISMVPAWQF
-115 PWWQWVSFALAAVVV
+115 PWWQWVSFALAGVVV
-130 TWGAWPFHRATLLNL
+130 IWGAWPFHRATLLNL
-145 RHGNATMDTLISI
+145 QHGNATMDTLISI

-183 PFELR
+183 PFEFR
-188 LVRHAP
+188 LIRHAP
-194 TANLYLEAAVGITL
+194 TANLYLEAAVGITT
-208 FILLGRFLEA
+208 FILLGRYLEA

-230 LLELAPSEVTLLT
+230 LLELAPPEVTLLT
-243 TSGETVVEVS
+243 ANGETVVDIS
-253 RLHVADRFVVR
+253 QLHVGDQFVVR
-264 PGERVATDGVI
+264 PGERVATDGMIV
-275 ISGHSALDAST
+275 SGHSALDAST

-301 VVGAT
+301 VAGAT
-306 VNTHGRLV
+306 VNTHGRLI

-322 DTQLAQVARM
+322 DTQLAQVVRM
-332 VDAAQSGKA
+332 VEAAQSGKA

-369 LGQGSGV
+369 LGQGAGL

-411 QLGIVIRGPEVLES
+411 QLGILIRGPEVLES

-444 MAVAAVTAGAG
+444 MAVVAVTAGAG
-455 ATTADVINLAG
+455 TTTAEVIAAAG
-466 SAESGSEHPIARAI
+466 SAESGSDHPIAKAI
-480 ADHARTHGSLYP
+480 ADHARNHGALKT
-492 VSKLH
+492 VTKLH

-502 GVLAELSESS
+502 GVIAELSASVAAGATTDES
-512 RPIAP
+512 
-517 LDSDKSLRQAQD
+517 
-529 GALRQAQ
+529 
-536 DGALRQAQDG
+536 
-546 AVVVGRVEL
+546 VVVGREAL
-555 LQEEGLQVP
+555 LQEEGLQIP
-564 RELQEAYAAE
+564 RELSKAYAAE
-574 QTQGRTAVIVG
+574 QTQGRTPVMVG
-585 WGGEA
+585 WGDQA
-590 RGVIAV
+590 RGVMAV
-596 ADVIKPTSAEA
+596 ADVVKPTSAQA
-607 VHDLRWLDLHPMLL
+607 VEDFRWLGLRPVLL

-633 AEVGIDDVIADVL
+633 AEVGVEDVIADVL
-646 PQQKVAEVVRL
+646 PQQKVTEVVRL

-682 GIALGSGTDAAIHA
+682 GIALGTGSDAAIHA

-701 ISGDLRVAADAVR
+701 ISGDLRAAADGVR

-726 LFWAFGYNVVAL
+726 LWWAFAYNIVAI
-738 PLAAIGLLNPII
+738 PLAAVGLLNPMI

-757 SSLFVVTNSLRLLRF
+757 SSVFVVTNSMRLLRF

>member
-1 MTQTDVPVQTI
+1 MTQLDVAVQTI
-12 QLDVQGMTCV
+12 ELDVQGMTCA
-22 SCAGRIEK
+22 SCATRIEK

-55 GTTAQALIQTIEQ
+55 GTTVQTLIETIEK
-68 TGYHATLPA
+68 TGYHATLPT
-77 ESPRDPDQELRR
+77 ESPRDPDLELRQ

-101 LPVIMIAMVPAWQF
+101 LPVILIAMVPAWQF
-115 PWWQWVSFALAAVVV
+115 PWWQWVSFALACVVV
-130 TWGAWPFHRATLLNL
+130 IWGAWPFHRATLLNL
-145 RHGNATMDTLISI
+145 QHGNATMDTLISI

-183 PFELR
+183 PFEFR
-188 LVRHAP
+188 LTRHAP
-194 TANLYLEAAVGITL
+194 TDNLYLEAAVGITT
-208 FILLGRFLEA
+208 FILLGRYLEA
-218 RAKRRSGAAVRA
+218 QAKRRTGAAVRA

-243 TSGETVVEVS
+243 ANGETVVDIS
-253 RLHVADRFVVR
+253 QLHVGDRFVVR

-306 VNTHGRLV
+306 VNTHGRMV

-322 DTQLAQVARM
+322 DTQLGQIVRM
-332 VDAAQSGKA
+332 VEAAQSGKA

-369 LGQGSGV
+369 LGQGAGL

-411 QLGIVIRGPEVLES
+411 QLGILIRGPEVLES

-436 TGTVTEGR
+436 TGTITEGR
-444 MAVAAVTAGAG
+444 MAVVSVTVGAG
-455 ATTADVINLAG
+455 ATTAEVIKAAG
-466 SAESGSEHPIARAI
+466 SAESGSEHPIAKAI
-480 ADHARTHGSLYP
+480 AEHGRTHGSLDT
-492 VSKLH
+492 VSKLR

-502 GVLAELSESS
+502 GVVAEVS
-512 RPIAP
+512 AP
-517 LDSDKSLRQAQD
+517 VAAGATTDADKS
-529 GALRQAQ
+529 
-536 DGALRQAQDG
+536 
-546 AVVVGRVEL
+546 VVVGQLEL
-555 LQEEGLQVP
+555 LEEEGLDVAG
-564 RELQEAYAAE
+564 ELKDAYAAE
-574 QTQGRTAVIVG
+574 QAQGRTAVLVG
-585 WGGEA
+585 WGGAA
-590 RGVIAV
+590 RGVVAV
-596 ADVIKPTSAEA
+596 ADTVKPTSSEA
-607 VHDLRWLDLHPMLL
+607 VHDLRWLDLRPVLL
-621 TGDHEAAARAVA
+621 TGDHEAAARTVA
-633 AEVGIDDVIADVL
+633 AEVGIEDVIADVL

-657 QEAGHRVAMVGDG
+657 QEEGHRVAMVGDG

-682 GIALGSGTDAAIHA
+682 GIALGTGTDAAIHA

-726 LFWAFGYNVVAL
+726 LWWAFAYNVVAL
-738 PLAAIGLLNPII
+738 PLAAAGLLNPMI

-757 SSLFVVTNSLRLLRF
+757 SSVFVVTNSMRLLRF

>member
-1 MTQTDVPVQTI
+1 MTQIDVAVQTI
-12 QLDVQGMTCV
+12 ELDVQGMTCA
-22 SCAGRIEK
+22 SCAARIEK
-30 KLNRLEGVNAT
+30 KLNRLEGVKAT

-55 GTTAQALIQTIEQ
+55 GTTAQTLIQTVEQ

-77 ESPRDPDQELRR
+77 ESPRDPDLELRQ

-115 PWWQWVSFALAAVVV
+115 PWWQWVSFALAGVVV
-130 TWGAWPFHRATLLNL
+130 IWGAWPFHRATLLNL
-145 RHGNATMDTLISI
+145 QHGNATMDTLISI

-183 PFELR
+183 PFEFR

-194 TANLYLEAAVGITL
+194 TANLYLEAAVGITT
-208 FILLGRFLEA
+208 FILLGRYLEA

-243 TSGETVVEVS
+243 ATAERVIDISQ
-253 RLHVADRFVVR
+253 LHVGDRFVVR

-275 ISGHSALDAST
+275 VSGHSALDAST

-332 VDAAQSGKA
+332 VEAAQSGKA

-369 LGQGSGV
+369 LGQGAGL

-425 ARHIDTIVLDK
+425 ARRIDTIVLDK

-444 MAVAAVTAGAG
+444 MAVVAVTAGAG
-455 ATTADVINLAG
+455 STTAEVINAAG
-466 SAESGSEHPIARAI
+466 SAESGSEHPIAKAI
-480 ADHARTHGSLYP
+480 ADHARTNSSLNP
-492 VSKLH
+492 VTKLH
-497 NRPGL
+497 SRPGL
-502 GVLAELSESS
+502 GVLAELSETSAA
-512 RPIAP
+512 IAQ
-517 LDSDKSLRQAQD
+517 LGSDKS
-529 GALRQAQ
+529 
-536 DGALRQAQDG
+536 
-546 AVVVGRVEL
+546 VVVGRVEL

-564 RELQEAYAAE
+564 RELQEAYAA
-574 QTQGRTAVIVG
+574 QQAWGRTAVMVG

-596 ADVIKPTSAEA
+596 ADVVKPTSAEA
-607 VHDLRWLDLHPMLL
+607 VHDLRWLDLRPVLL

-633 AEVGIDDVIADVL
+633 AEVGIDEVIANVL
-646 PQQKVAEVVRL
+646 PEQKVAEVVRL
-657 QEAGHRVAMVGDG
+657 QDAGHRVAMVGDG

-682 GIALGSGTDAAIHA
+682 GIALGTGTDAAIHA

-714 LSRATLRTIHGN
+714 LSRATLRTIYGN
-726 LFWAFGYNVVAL
+726 LWWAFGYNVVAL
-738 PLAAIGLLNPII
+738 PLAAVGLLNPMI

-757 SSLFVVTNSLRLLRF
+757 SSVFVVTNSLRLLRF

>member
-1 MTQTDVPVQTI
+1 MTQLGVPVRTI
-12 QLDVQGMTCV
+12 ELDVQGMTCA
-22 SCAGRIEK
+22 SCAARIEK
-30 KLNRLEGVNAT
+30 KLNRIEGVNAT

-49 TVHAGK
+49 TVHAGS
-55 GTTAQALIQTIEQ
+55 GTTAQNLIETIEK

-77 ESPRDPDQELRR
+77 ESPRDPDLELRQ

-94 IICAVLS
+94 IITAALS
-101 LPVIMIAMVPAWQF
+101 VPVIMIAMVPAWQF
-115 PWWQWVSFALAAVVV
+115 PWWQWILFALTCVIV

-145 RHGNATMDTLISI
+145 QHGNATMDTLISL

-164 GWSAYALLFGAA
+164 GWSAYALFFGVA

-183 PFELR
+183 PFEFR

-194 TANLYLEAAVGITL
+194 TANLYLEAAAGITTFL
-208 FILLGRFLEA
+208 LLGRYLEA
-218 RAKRRSGAAVRA
+218 RAKRRSGAALRA
-230 LLELAPSEVTLLT
+230 LLDLTPSQATLLT
-243 TSGETVVEVS
+243 SSGEEVVDVS
-253 RLHVADRFVVR
+253 QLHVGDRFVVR

-275 ISGHSALDAST
+275 VSGHSALDTST

-295 VGPGDA
+295 AGPGDA

-306 VNTHGRLV
+306 VNTHGRLI

-322 DTQLAQVARM
+322 DTQLAQVVRM
-332 VDAAQSGKA
+332 VEEAQSGKA

-369 LGQGSGV
+369 LGQDSGV

-411 QLGIVIRGPEVLES
+411 QLGIVISGPEALES
-425 ARHIDTIVLDK
+425 ARNIDTIVLDK

-444 MAVAAVTAGAG
+444 MTVVAVTAGG
-455 ATTADVINLAG
+455 ETTQADVIMAAG
-466 SAESGSEHPIARAI
+466 AAESGSEHPIARAI
-480 ADHARTHGSLYP
+480 TSYARARGSLASI
-492 VSKLH
+492 SKLQ
-497 NRPGL
+497 NSPGL
-502 GVLAELSESS
+502 GVRAELSESS
-512 RPIAP
+512 AAIAQ
-517 LDSDKSLRQAQD
+517 LGSDKS
-529 GALRQAQ
+529 
-536 DGALRQAQDG
+536 
-546 AVVVGRVEL
+546 VIVGRLEL
-555 LQEEGLQVP
+555 LEAEGLRVAE
-564 RELQEAYAAE
+564 ELRTACIVQQA
-574 QTQGRTAVIVG
+574 QGRTTVLVG
-585 WGGEA
+585 WAGEA

-596 ADVIKPTSAEA
+596 ADVLKPTSAEA
-607 VHDLRWLDLHPMLL
+607 VRRMRTLGLRPVLL
-621 TGDHEAAARAVA
+621 TGDHEAAARTVA
-633 AEVGIDDVIADVL
+633 AEVGIDDVVANVL

-657 QEAGHRVAMVGDG
+657 QESGHHVAMVGDG

-682 GIALGSGTDAAIHA
+682 GIALGTGTDAAMHA
-696 SDLTL
+696 SDVTL
-701 ISGDLRVAADAVR
+701 VSGDLRVAADAVC
-714 LSRATLRTIHGN
+714 LSRATLRTIHGT
-726 LFWAFGYNVVAL
+726 LWWAFAYNLVAL
-738 PLAAIGLLNPII
+738 PLAAMGFLNPMI

-757 SSLFVVTNSLRLLRF
+757 SSLFVVSNSLRLLKF

>member
-1 MTQTDVPVQTI
+1 MTQVDIAIQTI
-12 QLDVQGMTCV
+12 ELDVQGMTCA
-22 SCAGRIEK
+22 SCAARIEK
-30 KLNRLEGVNAT
+30 KLNRLEGVKAT

-77 ESPRDPDQELRR
+77 ESPRDPDLELRQ

-101 LPVIMIAMVPAWQF
+101 LPVIMIAMIPAWQF
-115 PWWQWVSFALAAVVV
+115 PWWQWVSFALAGVVV
-130 TWGAWPFHRATLLNL
+130 TWGAWPFHRTTLLNL
-145 RHGNATMDTLISI
+145 QHGNATMDTLISI

-183 PFELR
+183 PFEFR

-194 TANLYLEAAVGITL
+194 TANLYLEAAVGITT
-208 FILLGRFLEA
+208 FVLLGRYLEA

-243 TSGETVVEVS
+243 ATGERVIDIS
-253 RLHVADRFVVR
+253 RLHVGNRFVVR

-275 ISGHSALDAST
+275 VSGHSALDAST

-314 VEATRVGA
+314 VEATRVGG

-332 VDAAQSGKA
+332 VEAAQSGKA

-369 LGQGSGV
+369 LGQGAGL

-425 ARHIDTIVLDK
+425 ARHIDTILLDK

-444 MAVAAVTAGAG
+444 MAVVAVTAAAG
-455 ATTADVINLAG
+455 SMTAEVSNAAG

-480 ADHARTHGSLYP
+480 ADHARTHGSLNP
-492 VSKLH
+492 VTKLH
-497 NRPGL
+497 SRPGL
-502 GVLAELSESS
+502 GVLAELSASVAVGAS
-512 RPIAP
+512 TDA
-517 LDSDKSLRQAQD
+517 DKS
-529 GALRQAQ
+529 
-536 DGALRQAQDG
+536 
-546 AVVVGRVEL
+546 VVVGRLEL

-564 RELQEAYAAE
+564 RELQETYAAE
-574 QTQGRTAVIVG
+574 QAQGRTAVMVG

-596 ADVIKPTSAEA
+596 ADVVKPTSAEA
-607 VHDLRWLDLHPMLL
+607 VHDLQWLDLRPVLL
-621 TGDHEAAARAVA
+621 TGDHETAARSVA
-633 AEVGIDDVIADVL
+633 AEVGIDDVIANVL
-646 PQQKVAEVVRL
+646 PEQKVAEVVRL
-657 QEAGHRVAMVGDG
+657 QDAGHRVAMVGDG

-682 GIALGSGTDAAIHA
+682 GIALGTGTDAAIHA

-714 LSRATLRTIHGN
+714 LSRATLRTIYGN
-726 LFWAFGYNVVAL
+726 LWWAFGYNVVAL
-738 PLAAIGLLNPII
+738 PLAAIGLLNPMI

-757 SSLFVVTNSLRLLRF
+757 SSVFVVTNSLRLLRF

>member
-1 MTQTDVPVQTI
+1 MTQVDVALQTI
-12 QLDVQGMTCV
+12 ELDVQGMTCA
-22 SCAGRIEK
+22 SCAARIEK
-30 KLNRLEGVNAT
+30 KLNRLEGVKAT

-55 GTTAQALIQTIEQ
+55 ATTAQTLIQTIEQ

-77 ESPRDPDQELRR
+77 ESPRDPELEQRQ

-130 TWGAWPFHRATLLNL
+130 IWGAWPFHKATLLNL
-145 RHGNATMDTLISI
+145 QHGNATMDTLISI

-183 PFELR
+183 PFEFR

-194 TANLYLEAAVGITL
+194 TANLYLEAAVGITT
-208 FILLGRFLEA
+208 FILLGRYLEA

-230 LLELAPSEVTLLT
+230 LLELTPPEVTLLT
-243 TSGETVVEVS
+243 ASVEKVIDIS
-253 RLHVADRFVVR
+253 QLHVGERFVVR

-275 ISGHSALDAST
+275 VSGHSALDAST

-332 VDAAQSGKA
+332 VEAAQSGKA

-369 LGQGSGV
+369 LGQGAGL

-444 MAVAAVTAGAG
+444 MAVVAVTPGAG
-455 ATTADVINLAG
+455 CTTADVTNAAG
-466 SAESGSEHPIARAI
+466 SAEAGSEHPIAKAI
-480 ADHARTHGSLYP
+480 TDHARTHGSLNP
-492 VSKLH
+492 VTKLH

-502 GVLAELSESS
+502 GVLAELSGSVA
-512 RPIAP
+512 AP
-517 LDSDKSLRQAQD
+517 ATIDADKS
-529 GALRQAQ
+529 
-536 DGALRQAQDG
+536 
-546 AVVVGRVEL
+546 VVVGRLEL
-555 LQEEGLQVP
+555 LQQEGLQVSP
-564 RELQEAYAAE
+564 ELQQAYAAE
-574 QTQGRTAVIVG
+574 QAQGRTAVMVG
-585 WGGEA
+585 WAGEA
-590 RGVIAV
+590 RGLIAV
-596 ADVIKPTSAEA
+596 ADVVKPTSAEA
-607 VHDLRWLDLHPMLL
+607 VHDLRWLDLRPVLL
-621 TGDHEAAARAVA
+621 TGDHETAARAVA

-646 PQQKVAEVVRL
+646 PEQKVAEVVRL
-657 QEAGHRVAMVGDG
+657 QDAGHRVAMVGDG

-682 GIALGSGTDAAIHA
+682 GIALGTGTDAAIHA

-701 ISGDLRVAADAVR
+701 ISGDLRVTADAVR
-714 LSRATLRTIHGN
+714 LSRATLRTIYGN
-726 LFWAFGYNVVAL
+726 LWWAFGYNVVAL
-738 PLAAIGLLNPII
+738 PLAAVGLLNPMI

-757 SSLFVVTNSLRLLRF
+757 SSVFVVTNSLRLLRF

>member
-1 MTQTDVPVQTI
+1 MTQVRVPLHTI
-12 QLDVQGMTCV
+12 ELDVQGMTCA
-22 SCAGRIEK
+22 SCAARIEK

-49 TVHAGK
+49 TVHAGS
-55 GTTAQALIQTIEQ
+55 GTTAQTLIETIER
-68 TGYHATLPA
+68 TGYSATLPA
-77 ESPRDPDQELRR
+77 ESPRDPALELRQ

-94 IICAVLS
+94 IITAALS
-101 LPVIMIAMVPAWQF
+101 LPVIMIAMVPPWQF
-115 PWWQWVSFALAAVVV
+115 PGWQWISFALTCIVI

-145 RHGNATMDTLISI
+145 QHGSATMDTLISL

-164 GWSAYALLFGAA
+164 GWSAYALFFGVA

-183 PFELR
+183 PFEFR

-194 TANLYLEAAVGITL
+194 TANLYLEAAVGITM
-208 FILLGRFLEA
+208 FILLGRYLEV
-218 RAKRRSGAAVRA
+218 RAKRRSGDALRA
-230 LLELAPSEVTLLT
+230 LLDLTPSQTTLLI
-243 TSGETVVEVS
+243 SGGERIVDVS
-253 RLHVADRFVVR
+253 ELHVGDQFVVR

-275 ISGHSALDAST
+275 ISGHSALDTST

-295 VGPGDA
+295 AGPGDA

-322 DTQLAQVARM
+322 DTQLAQVVRM
-332 VDAAQSGKA
+332 VEEAQSGKA

-411 QLGIVIRGPEVLES
+411 QLGIVISGPEALES
-425 ARHIDTIVLDK
+425 ARHIDTVVLDK

-444 MAVAAVTAGAG
+444 MAVVAVTAADGT
-455 ATTADVINLAG
+455 TTAEVIMAAG
-466 SAESGSEHPIARAI
+466 TAESGSEHPIARAI
-480 ADHARTHGSLYP
+480 TEYARANGSLAAL
-492 VSKLH
+492 SNLQ

-502 GVLAELSESS
+502 GVRAELSASVAAGAT
-512 RPIAP
+512 IDA
-517 LDSDKSLRQAQD
+517 DKS
-529 GALRQAQ
+529 
-536 DGALRQAQDG
+536 
-546 AVVVGRVEL
+546 VVVGRREL
-555 LQEEGLQVP
+555 LESEGLRAP
-564 RELQEAYAAE
+564 EALRKVYAAE
-574 QTQGRTAVIVG
+574 QEQGRTAVLVG
-585 WGGEA
+585 WAGEA
-590 RGVIAV
+590 RGVLAV
-596 ADVIKPTSAEA
+596 ADVVKPTSAEA
-607 VHDLRWLDLHPMLL
+607 VRRLRALHLRPVLV
-621 TGDHEAAARAVA
+621 TGDHQAAARTVA
-633 AEVGIDDVIADVL
+633 AEAGIDDVVADVL
-646 PQQKVAEVVRL
+646 PTQKVAEVVRL

-682 GIALGSGTDAAIHA
+682 GIALGTGTDAAMHA
-696 SDLTL
+696 GDVTL

-726 LFWAFGYNVVAL
+726 LWWAFAYNLVAL
-738 PLAAIGLLNPII
+738 PLAAMGFLNPMI

-757 SSLFVVTNSLRLLRF
+757 SSLFVVSNSLRLLKF

>member
-1 MTQTDVPVQTI
+1 MTQVDLAVQTI
-12 QLDVQGMTCV
+12 ELDVQGMTCA
-22 SCAGRIEK
+22 SCAARIEK
-30 KLNRLEGVNAT
+30 KLNRLEGVKAT

-55 GTTAQALIQTIEQ
+55 GTTAQTLIQTVEQ

-77 ESPRDPDQELRR
+77 ESPRDPDLELRQ

-115 PWWQWVSFALAAVVV
+115 PWWQWVSFALAGVVV
-130 TWGAWPFHRATLLNL
+130 IWGAWPFHRATLLNL
-145 RHGNATMDTLISI
+145 QHGNATMDTLISI

-183 PFELR
+183 PFEFR

-194 TANLYLEAAVGITL
+194 TANLYLEAAVGITT
-208 FILLGRFLEA
+208 FILLGRYLEA

-243 TSGETVVEVS
+243 ATAERVIDISQ
-253 RLHVADRFVVR
+253 LHVGDRFVVR

-275 ISGHSALDAST
+275 VSGHSALDAST

-314 VEATRVGA
+314 VEAIRVGA

-332 VDAAQSGKA
+332 VEAAQSGKA

-369 LGQGSGV
+369 LGQGAGL

-425 ARHIDTIVLDK
+425 ARRIDTIVLDK

-444 MAVAAVTAGAG
+444 MAVVAVTAGAG
-455 ATTADVINLAG
+455 STTAEVIKTAG
-466 SAESGSEHPIARAI
+466 SAESGSEHPIAKAI
-480 ADHARTHGSLYP
+480 ADHARTNSSLNP
-492 VSKLH
+492 VTKL
-497 NRPGL
+497 NSRPGL
-502 GVLAELSESS
+502 GVLAELSGTSAA
-512 RPIAP
+512 IAQ
-517 LDSDKSLRQAQD
+517 LGSDKS
-529 GALRQAQ
+529 
-536 DGALRQAQDG
+536 
-546 AVVVGRVEL
+546 VVVGRVEL
-555 LQEEGLQVP
+555 LQEEGLQVST
-564 RELQEAYAAE
+564 ELQEAYAA
-574 QTQGRTAVIVG
+574 QQAWGRTAVMVG

-596 ADVIKPTSAEA
+596 ADVVKPTSAEA
-607 VHDLRWLDLHPMLL
+607 VHDLRWLDLRPVLL

-633 AEVGIDDVIADVL
+633 AEVGIDDVIANVL
-646 PQQKVAEVVRL
+646 PEQKVAEVVRL
-657 QEAGHRVAMVGDG
+657 QDAGHRVAMVGDG

-682 GIALGSGTDAAIHA
+682 GIALGTGTDAAIHA

-714 LSRATLRTIHGN
+714 LSRATLRTIYGN
-726 LFWAFGYNVVAL
+726 LWWAFGYNVVAL
-738 PLAAIGLLNPII
+738 PLAAVGLLNPMI

-757 SSLFVVTNSLRLLRF
+757 SSVFVVTNSLRLLRF

>member
-1 MTQTDVPVQTI
+1 MTQLDVAVQTI
-12 QLDVQGMTCV
+12 ELDVQGMTCA
-22 SCAGRIEK
+22 SCAARIEK
-30 KLNRLEGVNAT
+30 RLNRLEGVNAA
-41 VNYATEKA
+41 VNYATERA

-55 GTTAQALIQTIEQ
+55 ATTAQTLIDTIEK
-68 TGYHATLPA
+68 TGYHATLPSD
-77 ESPRDPDQELRR
+77 SPRDPDLELRQ

-94 IICAVLS
+94 IICAMLS
-101 LPVIMIAMVPAWQF
+101 LPVIIISMVPAWQF
-115 PWWQWVSFALAAVVV
+115 PWWQWVSFALAGVVV
-130 TWGAWPFHRATLLNL
+130 IWGAWPFHRATLLNL
-145 RHGNATMDTLISI
+145 QHGNATMDTLISI

-183 PFELR
+183 PFEFR
-188 LVRHAP
+188 LIRHAP
-194 TANLYLEAAVGITL
+194 TANLYLEAAVGITT
-208 FILLGRFLEA
+208 FILLGRYLEA

-243 TSGETVVEVS
+243 ANGETVVDIS
-253 RLHVADRFVVR
+253 QLHVGDQFVVR

-275 ISGHSALDAST
+275 VSGHSALDAST

-306 VNTHGRLV
+306 VNTHGRLII
-314 VEATRVGA
+314 EATRVGA
-322 DTQLAQVARM
+322 DTQLAQVVRM
-332 VDAAQSGKA
+332 VEAAQSGKA

-369 LGQGSGV
+369 LGQGSGW

-411 QLGIVIRGPEVLES
+411 QLGILIRGPEVLES

-444 MAVAAVTAGAG
+444 MAVVAVTAGAG
-455 ATTADVINLAG
+455 ATTAEVITAAG
-466 SAESGSEHPIARAI
+466 SAESGSDHPIAKAI
-480 ADHARTHGSLYP
+480 TDHARTHGSLEA
-492 VSKLH
+492 VTKLH
-497 NRPGL
+497 NRPGFGL
-502 GVLAELSESS
+502 LAELS
-512 RPIAP
+512 
-517 LDSDKSLRQAQD
+517 DKS
-529 GALRQAQ
+529 
-536 DGALRQAQDG
+536 
-546 AVVVGRVEL
+546 VVVGRAEL
-555 LQEEGLQVP
+555 LEEEGL
-564 RELQEAYAAE
+564 RISGELRKAYATE
-574 QTQGRTAVIVG
+574 QAQGRTTVLVG
-585 WGGEA
+585 WGGQA
-590 RGVIAV
+590 RGVMTV
-596 ADVIKPTSAEA
+596 GDVVKPTSAEA
-607 VHDLRWLDLHPMLL
+607 VHDFRWLGLRPVLL

-633 AEVGIDDVIADVL
+633 AEVGVDDVIAEVL
-646 PQQKVAEVVRL
+646 PQQKVAEVIRL

-682 GIALGSGTDAAIHA
+682 GIALGTGSDAAIHA

-701 ISGDLRVAADAVR
+701 IRGDLRVAADGVR

-726 LFWAFGYNVVAL
+726 LWWAFAYNIVAI
-738 PLAAIGLLNPII
+738 PLAAIGLLNPMI

-757 SSLFVVTNSLRLLRF
+757 SSVFVVTNSMRLLRF

>member
-1 MTQTDVPVQTI
+1 MTELRVPVQTI
-12 QLDVQGMTCV
+12 ELDVQGMTCA
-22 SCAGRIEK
+22 SCAARIEK

-49 TVHAGK
+49 TVHAGTS
-55 GTTAQALIQTIEQ
+55 TTTQTLIETIEK

-77 ESPRDPDQELRR
+77 ESPRDPDLELRR

-94 IICAVLS
+94 IITAALS
-101 LPVIMIAMVPAWQF
+101 VPVIMTAMVPAWQF
-115 PWWQWVSFALAAVVV
+115 PWWQWISFALTCVVV

-145 RHGNATMDTLISI
+145 QHGNATMDTLISL
-158 GTLAAF
+158 GTFAAF
-164 GWSAYALLFGAA
+164 GWSAYALFFGAA

-194 TANLYLEAAVGITL
+194 TANLYLEAAVGITTFL
-208 FILLGRFLEA
+208 LLGRYLEA
-218 RAKRRSGAAVRA
+218 RAKRRSGAALRA
-230 LLELAPSEVTLLT
+230 LLDLTPSQATLLT
-243 TSGETVVEVS
+243 SDGEMVVDIS
-253 RLHVADRFVVR
+253 QLHVADRFVVR

-275 ISGHSALDAST
+275 VSGHSALDAST

-295 VGPGDA
+295 AGPGDA

-322 DTQLAQVARM
+322 DTQLAQVVRM
-332 VDAAQSGKA
+332 VAEAQSGKA
-341 AVQRLADRVSAVF
+341 AVQRLADRVSEVF

-376 SFAFTS
+376 AFAFTS

-411 QLGIVIRGPEVLES
+411 QLGIVISGPEVLES
-425 ARHIDTIVLDK
+425 ARHLDTIVLDK
-436 TGTVTEGR
+436 TGTITEGR
-444 MAVAAVTAGAG
+444 LAVLAVTAGGGSTADEVIMAAG
-455 ATTADVINLAG
+455 A
-466 SAESGSEHPIARAI
+466 AESGSEHPIARAI
-480 ADHARTHGSLYP
+480 TGYARARGSLATL
-492 VSKLH
+492 SKLH

-502 GVLAELSESS
+502 GVRAELSESGG
-512 RPIAP
+512 PVAQP
-517 LDSDKSLRQAQD
+517 DSDNSVL
-529 GALRQAQ
+529 
-536 DGALRQAQDG
+536 
-546 AVVVGRVEL
+546 VGRHEWM
-555 LQEEGLQVP
+555 EAEGLLVAE
-564 RELQEAYAAE
+564 ELRKAYTAE
-574 QTQGRTAVIVG
+574 QAQGRTAVLVG
-585 WGGEA
+585 WAGEA

-596 ADVIKPTSAEA
+596 ADVLKPTSAEA
-607 VHDLRWLDLHPMLL
+607 VRRLRGLGLRPVLL
-621 TGDHEAAARAVA
+621 TGDHEAAARTVA
-633 AEVGIDDVIADVL
+633 AGVGVDEVIANVL
-646 PQQKVAEVVRL
+646 PQQKVAEVMRL
-657 QEAGHRVAMVGDG
+657 QKDGHQVAMVGDG

-682 GIALGSGTDAAIHA
+682 GIALGTGTDAAMHA

-726 LFWAFGYNVVAL
+726 LWWAFGYNVVAL
-738 PLAAIGLLNPII
+738 PLAAIGFLNPMI

>member
-1 MTQTDVPVQTI
+1 MTQAVPVQTI
-12 QLDVQGMTCV
+12 ELDVQGMTCA
-22 SCAGRIEK
+22 SCATRIEK

-55 GTTAQALIQTIEQ
+55 TTTAQTLIQSIEQ

-77 ESPRDPDQELRR
+77 ESPRDPDQELRQ

-145 RHGNATMDTLISI
+145 RHGSATMDTLISI

-194 TANLYLEAAVGITL
+194 TANLYLESAVGITL
-208 FILLGRFLEA
+208 FILLGRYLEA
-218 RAKRRSGAAVRA
+218 GAKRRSGAAVRA

-243 TSGETVVEVS
+243 MSGETVVEATQ
-253 RLHVADRFVVR
+253 LHVADRFVVR

-332 VDAAQSGKA
+332 VEAAQSGKA

-436 TGTVTEGR
+436 TGTLTEGR

-455 ATTADVINLAG
+455 GTTAEVINAAG

-480 ADHARTHGSLYP
+480 ADHARTHGSLNP

-502 GVLAELSESS
+502 GVLAELSASV
-512 RPIAP
+512 AAGATT
-517 LDSDKSLRQAQD
+517 DADKS
-529 GALRQAQ
+529 
-536 DGALRQAQDG
+536 LRQAQDG

-564 RELQEAYAAE
+564 RDLQEAYAAE
-574 QTQGRTAVIVG
+574 QTQGRTAVMVG

-596 ADVIKPTSAEA
+596 ADGVKPTSAEA

-633 AEVGIDDVIADVL
+633 AEVGIDDVIANVL

-657 QEAGHRVAMVGDG
+657 QQAGHRVAMVGDG

-726 LFWAFGYNVVAL
+726 LWWAFGYNVVAL
-738 PLAAIGLLNPII
+738 PLAAIGLLNPMI

>member
-1 MTQTDVPVQTI
+1 MTQLDVAVQTI
-12 QLDVQGMTCV
+12 ELDVQGMTCA
-22 SCAGRIEK
+22 SCATRIEK

-55 GTTAQALIQTIEQ
+55 GTTAQTLIETIEK
-68 TGYHATLPA
+68 TGYHATLPT
-77 ESPRDPDQELRR
+77 ESPRDPDQELRQ

-101 LPVIMIAMVPAWQF
+101 LPVILISMVPAWQF
-115 PWWQWVSFALAAVVV
+115 PWWQWVSFALACVVV
-130 TWGAWPFHRATLLNL
+130 IWGAWPFHRATLLNL
-145 RHGNATMDTLISI
+145 QHGNATMDTLISI

-164 GWSAYALLFGAA
+164 GWSAYALLFGVA

-183 PFELR
+183 PFEFR
-188 LVRHAP
+188 LIRHAP
-194 TANLYLEAAVGITL
+194 TANLYLEAAVGITT
-208 FILLGRFLEA
+208 FILLGRYLEA

-230 LLELAPSEVTLLT
+230 LLDLAPSEVTQLT
-243 TSGETVVEVS
+243 ANGETVIDISE
-253 RLHVADRFVVR
+253 LHVGDRFVVR
-264 PGERVATDGVI
+264 PGERMATDGVI
-275 ISGHSALDAST
+275 VSGHSALDAST

-322 DTQLAQVARM
+322 DTQLAQVVRM
-332 VDAAQSGKA
+332 VEAAQSGKA

-354 VPIVIALA
+354 VPIVIVLA

-369 LGQGSGV
+369 LGQGSGM

-411 QLGIVIRGPEVLES
+411 QLGILIRGPEVLES

-436 TGTVTEGR
+436 TGTITEGR
-444 MAVAAVTAGAG
+444 MAVVSVIAGAG
-455 ATTADVINLAG
+455 ATTAEVIKAAG
-466 SAESGSEHPIARAI
+466 SAESGSDHPIAKAI
-480 ADHARTHGSLYP
+480 ADHARTHGSLET
-492 VSKLH
+492 VTKLH

-512 RPIAP
+512 SPIAQ
-517 LDSDKSLRQAQD
+517 LDSDKS
-529 GALRQAQ
+529 
-536 DGALRQAQDG
+536 
-546 AVVVGRVEL
+546 VVVGRMELVEEEELNL
-555 LQEEGLQVP
+555 LD
-564 RELQEAYAAE
+564 ELKRAYAAE
-574 QTQGRTAVIVG
+574 QAQGRTAVLVG

-596 ADVIKPTSAEA
+596 ADVVKPTSAEA
-607 VHDLRWLDLHPMLL
+607 VHDLRWLDMRPVLL
-621 TGDHEAAARAVA
+621 TGDHEAAARTVA
-633 AEVGIDDVIADVL
+633 AEVSIDDVIAGVL

-657 QEAGHRVAMVGDG
+657 QEEGHRVAMVGDG

-682 GIALGSGTDAAIHA
+682 GIALGTGTDAAIHA

-726 LFWAFGYNVVAL
+726 LWWAFAYNVVAL
-738 PLAAIGLLNPII
+738 PLAAAGFLNPMI

-757 SSLFVVTNSLRLLRF
+757 SSVFVVTNSMRLLRF
-772 R
+772 H